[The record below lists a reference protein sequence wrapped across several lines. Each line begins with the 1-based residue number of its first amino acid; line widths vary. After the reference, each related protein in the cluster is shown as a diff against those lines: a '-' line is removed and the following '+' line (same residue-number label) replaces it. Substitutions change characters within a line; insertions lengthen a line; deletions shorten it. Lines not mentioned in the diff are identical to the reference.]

1 MHLLNWGNKRREGIN
16 MEQGILKVL
25 AVADPAVNGYLDK
38 RLGILNGYKENV
50 EFQIVPWS
58 EYYDKMMESLNGSG
72 DYDIIM
78 AAGHLWLSDFVEKG
92 YLAELELEEE
102 DILPAIVREMSY
114 QDKAYLSPSFCDGHM
129 IVYRKSLI
137 YKVLGK
143 ELEPVITP
151 QEYLDTAKALA
162 AVYGRKAVAM
172 KADSSEIFTDALPFL
187 RMYGG
192 DAYNSEGN
200 PVCGDEKA
208 IRGLQSY
215 CECKSYALEGT
226 EHFAN
231 EKIADAIRMKKA
243 VMAVTWSGQLGAVWE
258 NGCLEPE
265 DLGFSTFS
273 TAWNVTWSFAI
284 CSESRKREAANDF
297 LRYLRSSVVDC
308 KTGRV
313 SGAPVRESSYQKGN
327 APWFPVQKMMIESA
341 RPLPNINRSGDKNAI
356 LYQKIYQAFTGEL
369 SARKAMESA
378 EREIADI
385 T

>member
-1 MHLLNWGNKRREGIN
+1 

-38 RLGILNGYKENV
+38 ELGILDGYKENV

-58 EYYDKMMESLNGSG
+58 EYYDKMMNSLTGSG

-92 YLAELELEEE
+92 YLSELELEEE

-114 QDKAYLSPSFCDGHM
+114 QDKTYLSPSFCDGHM

-143 ELEPVITP
+143 ELGPVITP

-162 AVYGRKAVAM
+162 EVYGRKAVAM

-192 DAYNSEGN
+192 DAYDSEGN

-208 IRGLQSY
+208 IRGLQTY

-231 EKIADAIRMKKA
+231 EEIADAIRKKMA
-243 VMAVTWSGQLGAVWE
+243 VMAVTWSGQLGTVWE

-284 CSESRKREAANDF
+284 CQVSRKREAANDF

-308 KTGRV
+308 KTGKV
-313 SGAPVRESSYQKGN
+313 SGAPVRESSYLKGN
-327 APWFPVQKMMIESA
+327 DPWFPVQKMMIESA
-341 RPLPNINRSGDKNAI
+341 RPLPHIIRSGDKNAI
-356 LYQKIYQAFTGEL
+356 LYKKIYQAFTGEL
-369 SARKAMESA
+369 SAREAMESA

>member
-1 MHLLNWGNKRREGIN
+1 
-16 MEQGILKVL
+16 MEQEILKVL

-38 RLGILNGYKENV
+38 KLGILDGYKENV

-58 EYYDKMMESLNGSG
+58 EYYDKMMESLTGSG

-78 AAGHLWLSDFVEKG
+78 VAGHLWLSDFVKKG

-137 YKVLGK
+137 NKVLGK

-192 DAYNSEGN
+192 DAYDSEGN
-200 PVCGDEKA
+200 PICGDEKA

-215 CECKSYALEGT
+215 CECKSYALAGT

-231 EKIADAIRMKKA
+231 EEIADAIRKKKA

-284 CSESRKREAANDF
+284 CSESRKREAASDF
-297 LRYLRSSVVDC
+297 LRYLRSSVIDC
-308 KTGRV
+308 KTGRL

-341 RPLPNINRSGDKNAI
+341 GPLPHINRSGDKNAI

-369 SARKAMESA
+369 SAREAMESA

>member
-1 MHLLNWGNKRREGIN
+1 
-16 MEQGILKVL
+16 
-25 AVADPAVNGYLDK
+25 
-38 RLGILNGYKENV
+38 
-50 EFQIVPWS
+50 
-58 EYYDKMMESLNGSG
+58 
-72 DYDIIM
+72 
-78 AAGHLWLSDFVEKG
+78 
-92 YLAELELEEE
+92 
-102 DILPAIVREMSY
+102 
-114 QDKAYLSPSFCDGHM
+114 
-129 IVYRKSLI
+129 
-137 YKVLGK
+137 
-143 ELEPVITP
+143 
-151 QEYLDTAKALA
+151 
-162 AVYGRKAVAM
+162 
-172 KADSSEIFTDALPFL
+172 
-187 RMYGG
+187 MYGG
-192 DAYNSEGN
+192 DAFDSEGN

-231 EKIADAIRMKKA
+231 EEIADAIRMKKA

-265 DLGFSTFS
+265 DIGFSTFS

-341 RPLPNINRSGDKNAI
+341 RPLPHINRSGDKNAI

-369 SARKAMESA
+369 SAREAMESA

>member
-1 MHLLNWGNKRREGIN
+1 

-25 AVADPAVNGYLDK
+25 AVADPAVSGYLDK
-38 RLGILNGYKENV
+38 ELGILDGYKGSV

-58 EYYDKMMESLNGSG
+58 EYHAKMMESLTGSG

-78 AAGHLWLSDFVEKG
+78 VAGHLWLSDFVHKG
-92 YLAELELEEE
+92 YLAEIEFDKE
-102 DILPAIVREMSY
+102 DILPAIAREMGY
-114 QDKAYLSPSFCDGHM
+114 QNKAYLSPSFCDGHM
-129 IVYRKSLI
+129 IVYRKSLL

-143 ELEPVITP
+143 ELGPVITP
-151 QEYLDTAKALA
+151 QEYLDTAIALA

-172 KADSSEIFTDALPFL
+172 KADPSEIFTDALPFL

-192 DAYNSEGN
+192 DAYDLEGN
-200 PVCGDEKA
+200 PVCGNEKT

-215 CECKSYALEGT
+215 CELKSYALEGT

-231 EKIADAIRMKKA
+231 EEIAEAIRKKKA
-243 VMAVTWSGQLGAVWE
+243 VMAVTWSGQLGSVWE

-284 CSESRKREAANDF
+284 CSGSAKRDAANDF
-297 LRYLRSSVVDC
+297 LRYLRSAEVDC

-313 SGAPVRESSYQKGN
+313 SGAPVRESSYRKGASN
-327 APWFPVQKMMIESA
+327 CSWFPVQEMMIESA
-341 RPLPNINRSGDKNAI
+341 KPLPHIKRSGDKNAI

-369 SARKAMESA
+369 SARDAMESA
-378 EREIADI
+378 EHEIADK

>member
-1 MHLLNWGNKRREGIN
+1 

-38 RLGILNGYKENV
+38 ELGILDGYKGSV
-50 EFQIVPWS
+50 EFQSEPWS
-58 EYYDKMMESLNGSG
+58 EYYAKMMESLNGSG

-78 AAGHLWLSDFVEKG
+78 AAGHLWLSDFVQKG

-102 DILPAIVREMSY
+102 DILPAIAREMSY
-114 QDKAYLSPSFCDGHM
+114 HNQAYLSPSFCDGHM

-137 YKVLGK
+137 YKAIGK
-143 ELEPVITP
+143 EFGPVITP
-151 QEYLDTAKALA
+151 WEYLETAKALA
-162 AVYGRKAVAM
+162 TVYGRNAVAM
-172 KADSSEIFTDALPFL
+172 KADCSEIFTDALPFL

-192 DAYNSEGN
+192 DVYDSEGN
-200 PVCGDEKA
+200 PICGDEKT

-215 CECKSYALEGT
+215 CELKSYALEGT

-231 EKIADAIRMKKA
+231 EEIAEAIRKKKA

-284 CSESRKREAANDF
+284 CKGSTKREAANDF
-297 LRYLRSSVVDC
+297 LRYLRSFEVDQ
-308 KTGRV
+308 KAGRV
-313 SGAPVRESSYQKGN
+313 SGAPVRESSYLNGDC
-327 APWFPVQKMMIESA
+327 PWFPVQKIMIESA
-341 RPLPNINRSGDKNAI
+341 KPLPHITGAGDKNTI
-356 LYQKIYQAFTGEL
+356 LYQKIYQAFTGEI
-369 SARKAMESA
+369 SARDAMESA
-378 EREIADI
+378 EREIADK

>member
-1 MHLLNWGNKRREGIN
+1 

-38 RLGILNGYKENV
+38 KLGILDGYKENV

-102 DILPAIVREMSY
+102 DIIPAIVREMSY
-114 QDKAYLSPSFCDGHM
+114 QDKTYLSPSFCDGHM

-137 YKVLGK
+137 NRVLGK
-143 ELEPVITP
+143 ELGPVITP

-162 AVYGRKAVAM
+162 AVYGKKAVAM

-192 DAYNSEGN
+192 DAYDSEGN
-200 PVCGDEKA
+200 PVCGDEKT

-215 CECKSYALEGT
+215 CELKSYALEGT

-231 EKIADAIRMKKA
+231 EEIADAIRKKKA

-265 DLGFSTFS
+265 DLGFSSFS

-297 LRYLRSSVVDC
+297 LRYLRSSLVDC

-327 APWFPVQKMMIESA
+327 DPWYPVQKIMIESA
-341 RPLPNINRSGDKNAI
+341 RPLPHINRSGDKNAI

-369 SARKAMESA
+369 SAREAMESA